1 MNYLDYAKRIEQE
14 IASMKESR
22 KNELLRHLLLQV
34 AEERREE
41 YMHLLTGNTLE
52 MELRIDHEEFATW
65 FQKIEDGNIYFDVQT
80 FIDDEYSPYD
90 DEYEEVFSDEYG
102 IAKAFEKY
110 YTLALDL
117 IQRMQYKDA
126 LSLLEPLLHLDF
138 FAYSEENEEFVM
150 FSLEELID
158 KDVIRVKRKEAILKL
173 LYLYYQTFE
182 GETRVK
188 KIYGVLLRSHYLKF
202 TLEEI
207 FTAGPEE
214 VKGIDAFL
222 SESMIYLEDIE
233 ADEAAILLADAALLL
248 GGSDYLS
255 TVAKKSGQKHPLL
268 HLKVCDVLQEENR
281 IDEALQSALWA
292 LENLPRSLEIRGNIA
307 QKAANAAQNLGQIEL
322 YQYAIKETFYS
333 NTTAFRFLELC
344 GITED
349 RETLKEAAR
358 YAENLWIESEKEVPK
373 EVGQW
378 RRNQISLKEKDAILF
393 LSGDWESIYHQ
404 YKGISRSLGWTS
416 DPKGVI
422 VPLFLLGL
430 YDGQR
435 LQKAGLAT
443 FHNTCYKLGT
453 YSINEDWNQTLFENW
468 KKIYRFSEEESRC
481 YLTWI
486 QGEVE
491 KRVEGIVGGSFRHSY
506 HKAALLVAML
516 GEVME
521 SRGEE
526 NGKRRLIE
534 FYKKKYYRR
543 RAFKEELAPYYE
555 GGV

>member
-1 MNYLDYAKRIEQE
+1 MNYLEYAKKVEQE
-14 IASMKESR
+14 IKAMKESR

-41 YMHLLTGNTLE
+41 YMHLLAGKALE
-52 MELRIDHEEFATW
+52 KNLRIDHEEFTTW
-65 FQKIEDGNIYFDVQT
+65 CQKIDDGNMHFDVQT
-80 FIDDEYSPYD
+80 FIDYEYSPYD

-138 FAYSEENEEFVM
+138 FAYSEESEEFVM
-150 FSLEELID
+150 FSLEELIN
-158 KDVIRVKRKEAILKL
+158 KEVIRMKRKEAILKL
-173 LYLYYQTFE
+173 LYLYYQTYE
-182 GETRVK
+182 GATRVK

-214 VKGIDAFL
+214 VKGIGAFL
-222 SESMIYLEDIE
+222 SDSMTHLEEIE
-233 ADEAAILLADAALLL
+233 GDEAAILLADAALLL

-255 TVAKKSGQKHPLL
+255 TVAKKSGEKHPLL
-268 HLKVCDVLQEENR
+268 HLKVCEVLQEENR
-281 IDEALQSALWA
+281 NDEALQSALWA

-307 QKAANAAQNLGQIEL
+307 QKAANAAKNLGQIEL
-322 YQYAIKETFYS
+322 YQYAIKETYYS

-344 GITED
+344 GVTDD
-349 RETLKEAAR
+349 RETLKEAAL
-358 YAENLWIESEKEVPK
+358 YAENLWRESEKEVPK
-373 EVGQW
+373 EAGQW

-393 LSGDWESIYHQ
+393 LSGDWESIYQQ

-416 DPKGVI
+416 DPKGII

-435 LQKAGLAT
+435 LQKAGLNM
-443 FHNTCYKLGT
+443 FKDTCCKLGM
-453 YSINEDWNQTLFENW
+453 YSINEDWNQTLFENR
-468 KKIYRFSEEESRC
+468 KKIYRFSEEESSR
-481 YLTWI
+481 YLSWVQT
-486 QGEVE
+486 EVE
-491 KRVEGIVGGSFRHSY
+491 QRVAGIVENSFRKSY
-506 HKAALLVAML
+506 GKAALLVAGF

-543 RAFKEELAPYYE
+543 RAFKEELDPYYE
-555 GGV
+555 VGV